1 MNRIYIETYGC
12 ANNMAESQIM
22 AGILTRNNFEIINN
36 IELSDVVILNTCS
49 VKNATINKIICRMR
63 EIQKKYPGKKL
74 IISGC
79 MPETEY
85 DLIIRTAPDASIVST
100 NHITK
105 ITKAVTEKSRVEFI
119 GSNKEIKVCLPKIR
133 NNRVID
139 IVPVCSGCASFCSF
153 CSTKLAKGNV
163 FSYPEDKIIGEIS
176 DAKKFGAKEFWIT
189 GQDVSAY
196 GLDTNEISLLPE
208 LINKIT
214 ERVGGKYFL
223 RIGML
228 NPRHVIPILNKLIKS
243 YKSDNVFKFL
253 HLPVQTGSDRIL
265 KKMNRGYKAEDFVEI
280 VERFRRLIPDI
291 TVWTD
296 IITGFPEETENDF
309 GLSVKIVE
317 MTRPDFVN
325 ISKFSSHRNTP
336 ASKLKQVSSELKKER
351 SRLLTDMTKKISK
364 EKNEKWIGWKGAVL
378 IDEFNRKRQ
387 NWIGRNFAYK
397 PVAVL
402 TKERLRLGQF
412 VDVEIIDAKPSCLIG
427 VSV

>member
-1 MNRIYIETYGC
+1 
-12 ANNMAESQIM
+12 
-22 AGILTRNNFEIINN
+22 
-36 IELSDVVILNTCS
+36 
-49 VKNATINKIICRMR
+49 
-63 EIQKKYPGKKL
+63 
-74 IISGC
+74 
-79 MPETEY
+79 
-85 DLIIRTAPDASIVST
+85 
-100 NHITK
+100 
-105 ITKAVTEKSRVEFI
+105 
-119 GSNKEIKVCLPKIR
+119 
-133 NNRVID
+133 
-139 IVPVCSGCASFCSF
+139 
-153 CSTKLAKGNV
+153 
-163 FSYPEDKIIGEIS
+163 
-176 DAKKFGAKEFWIT
+176 
-189 GQDVSAY
+189 
-196 GLDTNEISLLPE
+196 
-208 LINKIT
+208 
-214 ERVGGKYFL
+214 
-223 RIGML
+223 ML
-228 NPRHVIPILNKLIKS
+228 NPRHVIPILSKLIKS

-309 GLSVKIVE
+309 ELSVKIVE

-325 ISKFSSHRNTP
+325 ISKFSSHHNTP

-364 EKNEKWIGWKGAVL
+364 EKNEKWIGWKGTVL

>member
-253 HLPVQTGSDRIL
+253 HLPVQTGSDA
-265 KKMNRGYKAEDFVEI
+265 KKFGAKEF
-280 VERFRRLIPDI
+280 
-291 TVWTD
+291 W
-296 IITGFPEETENDF
+296 ITGQDVSAYGLDTNEISLLPELINKITERVGGKYFLRIGMLNPRHVIPILNKF
-309 GLSVKIVE
+309 TKSGLV
-317 MTRPDFVN
+317 
-325 ISKFSSHRNTP
+325 ISTIFTDSSKSFS
-336 ASKLKQVSSELKKER
+336 VSSGNPVMM
-351 SRLLTDMTKKISK
+351 SVHTVISGINLLNLSTISTKSSALYPLFIFFSILS
-364 EKNEKWIGWKGAVL
+364 EPVCTGRCKNL
-378 IDEFNRKRQ
+378 NTLSD
-387 NWIGRNFAYK
+387 
-397 PVAVL
+397 L
-402 TKERLRLGQF
+402 
-412 VDVEIIDAKPSCLIG
+412 
-427 VSV
+427 